1 MHNFSLIYVTCK
13 NKNEANSIA
22 TILVEEKLVA
32 CANIINSVKSIYYYN
47 NQIHY
52 DNEVILILKTQSKL
66 FDEVRLRILK
76 IHSYESPCIVE
87 IKISNGEKSFLDWI
101 ISSTSI

>member
-32 CANIINSVKSIYYYN
+32 CANIIDSVKSIYCYN
-47 NQIHY
+47 NQVHY

-76 IHSYESPCIVE
+76 IHSYEIPCIVE

-101 ISSTSI
+101 ISSTNF